1 MTRLFR
7 YRAGVV
13 ALFAAAAFAQSPVVF
28 AAPQARTEARAAIDA
43 GKTTPKERGELT
55 RQFVTKWGMYV
66 QRIYNVPVGT
76 WAKRMVP
83 NFVAAD
89 ATNFRNALKRDT
101 FEGAMAEL
109 SGVGH
114 RMSDTQ
120 AIDRL
125 ARATLGQG
133 SDAAKTVSAKF
144 GDLNQD
150 LVYTPIQPCRI
161 LDTRFTAVGAIPANT
176 IRSFDAI
183 NTSSFA
189 AQGGSTTNC
198 GTLGVSA
205 SAVAISLIA
214 VTPAAAGYATAY
226 PFGTAQ
232 PGTASMNY
240 AGGDIVNNALIVQ
253 IPNPLAA
260 SDFSL
265 YTFAQAHYVADIVGY
280 FAPPVATGLQCVNTA
295 NTVVSVPVGGAGVTA
310 TAPACPTGYTQTAT
324 NCETSNDDV
333 GVLYMSNGN
342 CRARSASLQVYDVR
356 ASRTCCRV
364 PGR

>member
-13 ALFAAAAFAQSPVVF
+13 ALFAAVAFAQSPVVF
-28 AAPQARTEARAAIDA
+28 AAQPARAALDA
-43 GKTTPKERGELT
+43 GKATPKERGELT

-66 QRIYNVPVGT
+66 QRVYNVPVGT

-114 RMSDTQ
+114 RISDTQ

-125 ARATLGQG
+125 AKASLGQG
-133 SDAAKTVSAKF
+133 SDAAKTVAAKF

-150 LVYTPIQPCRI
+150 LVYTPILPCRI
-161 LDTRFTAVGAIPANT
+161 VDTRATAAGAIASNSS
-176 IRSFDAI
+176 RSFDAI
-183 NTSSFA
+183 NASSFA
-189 AQGGSTTNC
+189 GQGGSATNC

-205 SAVAISLIA
+205 TAVAISLIA
-214 VTPAAAGYATAY
+214 VTPSTAGYATAY
-226 PFGTAQ
+226 PFGTPQ

-253 IPNPLAA
+253 IPNPLAN
-260 SDFSL
+260 SDFTI

-280 FAPPVATGLQCVNTA
+280 FAPPLATGLQCVNTA
-295 NTVVSVPVGGAGVTA
+295 NTVVSVPVGGTPVTA
-310 TAPACPTGYTQTAT
+310 TAPACPTGYTQTGT

-333 GVLYMSNGN
+333 GIVYMTNGN
-342 CRARSASLQVYDVR
+342 CRARSAALTAQDVR